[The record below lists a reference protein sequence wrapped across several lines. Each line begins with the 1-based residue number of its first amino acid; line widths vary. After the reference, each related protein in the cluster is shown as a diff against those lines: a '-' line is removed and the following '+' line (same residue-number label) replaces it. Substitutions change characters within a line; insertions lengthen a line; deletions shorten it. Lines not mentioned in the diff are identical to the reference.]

1 MAGEKYFAGA
11 NTVRGYEHFL
21 HELRPEKTGARV
33 CVLRGPLGTGR
44 HTLISRLAA
53 EWEAAGR
60 EVIRYADPEDAGRL
74 AAAVS
79 GDWAVVDGAA
89 PHRVETMPGDMVVD
103 LSAALRPAMLADCRE
118 TADGL
123 HRRIRNLRQRTHR
136 CLRAADAA
144 REDAAAILS
153 EAVDAGAVCNLRLT
167 LSRWL
172 EGAPGSRR
180 RVFDR
185 AVTADGVTAAA
196 ETPDR
201 PYAAQLFLPWG
212 YDMDGLL
219 YPLAVGLHIR
229 GIGYT
234 ASMQLLDGGKL
245 DGLRT
250 DTHAVLHETAEE
262 MSEYALKFDSA
273 VLRREQQTLRFDR
286 AAYDLWLHQAVET
299 LREAREARDSLERL
313 IADVADRDKLAEMAA
328 RASSMFR

>member
-1 MAGEKYFAGA
+1 MAGERYFAGA
-11 NTVRGYEHFL
+11 NTARGYEHFL
-21 HELRPEKTGARV
+21 DELRPAGARV
-33 CVLRGPLGTGR
+33 CVLRGALGTGR
-44 HTLISRLAA
+44 HAVIARLAA

-60 EVIRYADPEDAGRL
+60 EVTRYADPEDAGRL

-89 PHRVETMPGDMVVD
+89 PHRVETRPGDMAID
-103 LSAALRPAMLADCRE
+103 LSAALRPGELADCRE
-118 TADGL
+118 TADAL
-123 HRRIRNLRQRTHR
+123 HRRMRELRQRTYR

-153 EAVDAGAVCNLRLT
+153 EAVDAGAVYNLRLT

-172 EGAPGSRR
+172 EGGPGGRR

-196 ETPDR
+196 EAPDR
-201 PYAAQLFLPWG
+201 PCVAQLSLPWG

-219 YPLAVGLHIR
+219 YPLAVGLHVR
-229 GIGYT
+229 GIGCT

-245 DGLRT
+245 EGLRT
-250 DTHAVLHETAEE
+250 DTHAIVHQAAEE
-262 MSEYALKFDSA
+262 TGEYALKFDSA

-313 IADVADRDKLAEMAA
+313 IADTADRDKLAEMAA
-328 RASSMFR
+328 RASGMFR